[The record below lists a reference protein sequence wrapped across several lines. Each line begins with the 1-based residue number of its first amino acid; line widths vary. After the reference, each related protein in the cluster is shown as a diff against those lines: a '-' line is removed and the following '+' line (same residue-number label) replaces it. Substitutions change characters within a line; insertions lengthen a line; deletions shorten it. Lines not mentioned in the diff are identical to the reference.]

1 MRVSDTLKTVVFG
14 NKHLINYCES
24 AKIDMFKLKKCNIE
38 RMDNTLVFTL
48 DKESKPKSSQIIPL
62 DIDLATQPDPVLQM
76 EIDGDRIEFYKT
88 DKTNRIMKGVQ

>member
-14 NKHLINYCES
+14 NKHLIKYCES

-48 DKESKPKSSQIIPL
+48 DKESKPKSGQIIPL